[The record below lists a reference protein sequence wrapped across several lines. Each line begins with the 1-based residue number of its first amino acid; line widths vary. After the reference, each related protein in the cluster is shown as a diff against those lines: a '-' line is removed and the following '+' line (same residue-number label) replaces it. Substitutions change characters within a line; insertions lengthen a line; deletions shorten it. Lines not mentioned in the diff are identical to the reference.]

1 MDEQLKQRLAQAK
14 NLPTLPAVAMRIT
27 ELARDPDA
35 DLGQVA
41 DAISNDPALVAKVLR
56 IANSPFYALRRRCDN
71 LRQALTFLGINGTLA
86 LALSFSLLRAFRD
99 QRHSGLDHEW
109 FWRRSLIAAASSRV
123 LAERLAPSAG
133 EELFLGALLQ
143 DIGMLALDSA
153 VADFYA
159 PLRKQ
164 PSAHQLFMTHEHAQL
179 GTDHAAV
186 GAWLLELWHLPDH
199 IQKAAAGSHEPE
211 SVAEGEP
218 LRTFVRCVCIA
229 GHMADAW
236 IAEEPAGALQ
246 RLKELALSLL
256 GLEAEEVEQ
265 ALSAVAEQ
273 LPEIESLFEIDLGDT
288 RLMES
293 ILEEAKEA
301 QVLQNLQLLREA
313 SDASATKESL
323 ELRTRQLEEQSRRD
337 PLTGLYNRGHLDRV
351 LREEFEQAQRHRWPL
366 SVVFADLD
374 HFKGVNDA
382 HGHQAGDGV
391 LAAAAQLL
399 VSCTRGGDV
408 IARYGGEEFV
418 IVLPGSGS
426 EGARVVCARLV
437 DAFARTHHAV
447 GEGESV
453 VVTASVGVAT
463 HGEAVEFQDV
473 SELIRAADRALY
485 TAKLAGRNRLAE
497 YEPDKAGHVSGARF
511 RGSG

>member
-1 MDEQLKQRLAQAK
+1 MDDQLKQRLAQAK
-14 NLPTLPAVAMRIT
+14 NLPTLPTVAMRIT

-41 DAISNDPALVAKVLR
+41 DAISHDPALVAKVLR
-56 IANSPFYALRRRCDN
+56 IANSPFYALRRRCEN

-86 LALSFSLLRAFRD
+86 LALSFSLLRAFKE
-99 QRHSGLDHEW
+99 QRQSGLDHEW

-123 LAERLAPSAG
+123 LAEHLAPTAG

-159 PLRKQ
+159 PVANQK
-164 PSAHQLFMTHEHAQL
+164 AEHELFVSFEREQL

-186 GAWLLELWHLPDH
+186 GAWLLDLWHLPDH
-199 IQKAAAGSHEPE
+199 IQHAAAGSHDPEAMQPAEPI
-211 SVAEGEP
+211 
-218 LRTFVRCVCIA
+218 RTFVRCVCVA

-236 IAEEPAGALQ
+236 IAEEPVPAVE
-246 RLKELALSLL
+246 RLKQLAMSLL
-256 GLEAEEVEQ
+256 ELGAEEVEQ
-265 ALSAVAEQ
+265 ALAAVAEQ

-301 QVLQNLQLLREA
+301 QVLQNLQLVREA
-313 SDASATKESL
+313 ADACANRETL
-323 ELRTRQLEEQSRRD
+323 ELRTRQLEEQSKRD
-337 PLTGLYNRGHLDRV
+337 ALTGLYNRGHLDRV
-351 LREEFEQAQRHRWPL
+351 LAEEFEQAQRHRWPL
-366 SVVFADLD
+366 SVVFTDLD
-374 HFKGVNDA
+374 HFKAVNDL
-382 HGHQAGDGV
+382 HGHQAGDEV

-418 IVLPGSGS
+418 IVLPGSGA
-426 EGARVVCARLV
+426 EGARVVCNRLV
-437 DAFARTHHAV
+437 DAFARTHHTV
-447 GEGESV
+447 GNGASV
-453 VVTASVGVAT
+453 VVTISVGLAT
-463 HGEAVEFQDV
+463 HGENVEFEGV
-473 SELIRAADRALY
+473 GELVRAADRALY
-485 TAKLAGRNRLAE
+485 TAKLAGRNQMAE
-497 YEPDKAGHVSGARF
+497 YEPDCAGNASGSRR

>member
-1 MDEQLKQRLAQAK
+1 MDDQLKQRLAQAK

-41 DAISNDPALVAKVLR
+41 DAISHDPALVAKVLR
-56 IANSPFYALRRRCDN
+56 IANSPFYALRRRCEN

-86 LALSFSLLRAFRD
+86 LALSFSLLKAFKE
-99 QRHSGLDHEW
+99 QRQSGMDHAW

-123 LAERLAPSAG
+123 LAERLVPTAG

-153 VADFYA
+153 VAGFYGPVA
-159 PLRKQ
+159 GQ
-164 PSAHQLFMTHEHAQL
+164 TAAHERFVTFEQERL

-186 GAWLLELWHLPDH
+186 GSWLLSVWHLPDH
-199 IQKAAAGSHEPE
+199 IQQAAAGSHDPE
-211 SVAEGEP
+211 SMHKDEP
-218 LRTFVRCVCIA
+218 IRTFVRCVCIA

-236 IAEEPAGALQ
+236 IDEDPSSALESVKQLAGRLLDLSAEE
-246 RLKELALSLL
+246 LAIAMSD
-256 GLEAEEVEQ
+256 V
-265 ALSAVAEQ
+265 AVQ

-293 ILEEAKEA
+293 ILDEAKEA

-313 SDASATKESL
+313 SDANASKETL
-323 ELRTRQLEEQSRRD
+323 ELRTRQLEEQTKRD
-337 PLTGLYNRGHLDRV
+337 ALTGLYNRRHLDRV
-351 LREEFEQAQRHRWPL
+351 LAEEFEQAQRHQWPL
-366 SVVFADLD
+366 SIVFADLD
-374 HFKGVNDA
+374 HFKVVNDL
-382 HGHQAGDGV
+382 HGHQAGDEV
-391 LAAAAQLL
+391 LAATAELL

-418 IVLPGSGS
+418 VILPGSGAA
-426 EGARVVCARLV
+426 GARAVCARLV
-437 DAFARTHHAV
+437 EAFGRTRHEV
-447 GEGESV
+447 GDGASV
-453 VVTASVGVAT
+453 VVTVSVGVAT
-463 HGEAVEFQDV
+463 HGETMEFQNV
-473 SELIRAADRALY
+473 GELVRAADRALY
-485 TAKLAGRNRLAE
+485 AAKLAGRNRMAE
-497 YEPDKAGHVSGARF
+497 YEPDRAGKGSGARL

>member
-1 MDEQLKQRLAQAK
+1 MDQQLKQRLAQAK

-27 ELARDPDA
+27 ELARDPDT

-56 IANSPFYALRRRCDN
+56 IANSPFYALRRRCEN

-86 LALSFSLLRAFRD
+86 LALSFSLIRAFKD
-99 QRHSGLDHEW
+99 QRQSGLDHEW

-123 LAERLAPSAG
+123 LAERLAPTAG

-153 VADFYA
+153 VAGFYA
-159 PLRKQ
+159 PVAEQ
-164 PSAHQLFMTHEHAQL
+164 TAQHELFATFEREQL

-186 GAWLLELWHLPDH
+186 GAWLLDLWHLPDH
-199 IQKAAAGSHEPE
+199 IQRAAGGSHDPE
-211 SVAEGEP
+211 AMQEGEP
-218 LRTFVRCVCIA
+218 IRTFVRCVCVA

-236 IAEEPAGALQ
+236 IAEEPAPALQ
-246 RLKELALSLL
+246 RLKELAKNLL
-256 GLEAEEVEQ
+256 GLGGEDVEQ

-273 LPEIESLFEIDLGDT
+273 LPEIESLFEMDLGDT

-313 SDASATKESL
+313 SNASFNKETL
-323 ELRTRQLEEQSRRD
+323 ELRTRQLEERSKRD
-337 PLTGLYNRGHLDRV
+337 ALTGLYNRGHLDRV
-351 LREEFEQAQRHRWPL
+351 LAEEFEQAQRHRWSL

-374 HFKGVNDA
+374 HFKAVNDL
-382 HGHQAGDGV
+382 HGHQAGDEV

-418 IVLPGSGS
+418 IVARQWIRR
-426 EGARVVCARLV
+426 GACGLRP
-437 DAFARTHHAV
+437 
-447 GEGESV
+447 
-453 VVTASVGVAT
+453 
-463 HGEAVEFQDV
+463 
-473 SELIRAADRALY
+473 
-485 TAKLAGRNRLAE
+485 AG
-497 YEPDKAGHVSGARF
+497 GRF
-511 RGSG
+511 RAHAPRRR